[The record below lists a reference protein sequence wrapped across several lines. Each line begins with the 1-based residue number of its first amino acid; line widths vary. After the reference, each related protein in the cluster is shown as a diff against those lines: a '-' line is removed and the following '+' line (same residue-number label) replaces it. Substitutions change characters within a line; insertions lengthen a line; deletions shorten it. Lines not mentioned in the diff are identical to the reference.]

1 MSHLDGN
8 HCYFPGG
15 IQHRKAYLCFMNAW
29 IRKIHD
35 YCTLH
40 SAPPPDTLY
49 ALERETYLKT
59 LAPQML
65 SGPLQGRFLAML
77 SRLLQPQQILE
88 VGTFT
93 GYGAHCLA
101 EGLASDG
108 QLHTI
113 EGNPEVAYLI
123 RKHLKAAGIEDR
135 VQLHLGDAKKV
146 IPTIAGDFDLVFLD
160 GNKREYDQYFDL
172 LADRIRP
179 GGLLLA
185 DNVLWSGKVVS
196 GEQDQDTR
204 MIDAFNKRVLADERF
219 TNLILPLRDGLLMAQ
234 RL

>member
-1 MSHLDGN
+1 
-8 HCYFPGG
+8 
-15 IQHRKAYLCFMNAW
+15 MNAW
-29 IRKIHD
+29 IRAIHE
-35 YCTLH
+35 YCTDH
-40 SAPPPDTLY
+40 STPPPEALY
-49 ALERETYLKT
+49 QLERETHLKT

-77 SRLLQPQQILE
+77 SRLIQPKAILE

-101 EGLASDG
+101 EGLAKDG
-108 QLHTI
+108 TLHTI
-113 EGNPEVAYLI
+113 EGNPETAYLI
-123 RKHLKAAGIEDR
+123 RKHLELAGLKDR
-135 VQLHLGDAKKV
+135 VQLHLGDALEV
-146 IPTIAGDFDLVFLD
+146 IPTVPGEFDLVFLD

-196 GEQDQDTR
+196 GEKDQDTR
-204 MIDAFNKRVLADERF
+204 MIDAFNKRVLADKRF
-219 TNLILPLRDGLLMAQ
+219 ANLILPLRDGLLMAQ

>member
-1 MSHLDGN
+1 
-8 HCYFPGG
+8 
-15 IQHRKAYLCFMNAW
+15 MNAW
-29 IRKIHD
+29 IKAIHE
-35 YCTLH
+35 YCTDH
-40 SAPPPDTLY
+40 STLPPDTLY
-49 ALERETYLKT
+49 QLERETHLKT

-77 SRLLQPQQILE
+77 SRILQPKAILE

-101 EGLASDG
+101 EGLADQG
-108 QLHTI
+108 VLHTI
-113 EGNPEVAYLI
+113 EGNPETVFII
-123 RKHLKAAGIEDR
+123 RKHLQAAQLEDK
-135 VQLHLGDAKKV
+135 VQLHQGDAKAI
-146 IPTIAGDFDLVFLD
+146 IPTIEGAFDLVFLD
-160 GNKREYDQYFDL
+160 GNKREYDHYFDL

-179 GGLLLA
+179 GGLILA

-234 RL
+234 RR

>member
-1 MSHLDGN
+1 
-8 HCYFPGG
+8 
-15 IQHRKAYLCFMNAW
+15 MNAW
-29 IRKIHD
+29 IKAIHE
-35 YCTLH
+35 YCTDH
-40 SAPPPDTLY
+40 SSPPPDTLY
-49 ALERETYLKT
+49 QLERETHLKT

-77 SRLLQPQQILE
+77 SRILQPKAILE

-101 EGLASDG
+101 EGLADQG
-108 QLHTI
+108 VLHTI
-113 EGNPEVAYLI
+113 EGNPETVFII
-123 RKHLKAAGIEDR
+123 RKHLQAAQLEDK
-135 VQLHLGDAKKV
+135 VQLHQGDAKAI
-146 IPTIAGDFDLVFLD
+146 IPTIEGAFDLVFLD
-160 GNKREYDQYFDL
+160 GNKREYDHYFDL

-179 GGLLLA
+179 GGLILA

-219 TNLILPLRDGLLMAQ
+219 TNLILPLRDGLMIAQ
-234 RL
+234 RH